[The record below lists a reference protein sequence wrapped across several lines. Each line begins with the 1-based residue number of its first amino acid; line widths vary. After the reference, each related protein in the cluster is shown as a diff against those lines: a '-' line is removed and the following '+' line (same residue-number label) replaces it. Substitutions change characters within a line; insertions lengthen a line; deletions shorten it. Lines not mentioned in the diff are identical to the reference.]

1 MQKIIKNSKKE
12 VEFINELKSRVEY
25 INTTD
30 IPDYKILER
39 II

>member
-12 VEFINELKSRVEY
+12 VEFINELKSKVEH

-30 IPDYKILER
+30 IPDYKR